1 MNLIFLGEKELKN
14 EFLEQKKYDII
25 FQFFWLTPPESECH
39 EVNFHDIQKNSW
51 IAYMNPDIL

>member
-1 MNLIFLGEKELKN
+1 VKKALKN